1 MNPMIHQ
8 DAFYWITELDILSHV
23 QQTVPEFLLHM
34 KHDAG
39 RYGRGTTQVMTHA
52 LKKQT
57 V

>member
-39 RYGRGTTQVMTHA
+39 RYGSGTTQVMTHA